1 VEAVAVNSMGA
12 RAGHLALSHSLKT
25 ARRMARSVALIGG
38 LCDRDGQHGKGHR
51 KGNDLFCLSGNL
63 HEMIAL
69 LAWEDV
75 EEHILNRVPKNV
87 SPHH

>member
-1 VEAVAVNSMGA
+1 VNSMGV
-12 RAGHLALSHSLKT
+12 RASHLGLSNSLIT
-25 ARRMARSVALIGG
+25 ARRQARSVAMTGG
-38 LCDRDGQHGKGHR
+38 LCNRDGQHGKGHR

-75 EEHILNRVPKNV
+75 EAHILNRVPKDA